1 MSFADSGAVNA
12 DEEREFRLRIAR
24 LRERETR
31 LSSPPPRYRAESDD
45 ERVSP
50 RVWSAELLRKSRERC
65 VSEKYEARERA
76 GSRSRERR
84 RERVWGDG
92 DEVVERQFD
101 GERLVRYRRVKRM
114 RTDEWRPL
122 SGFRRT

>member
-1 MSFADSGAVNA
+1 MSFADNA
-12 DEEREFRLRIAR
+12 NEDEEREFRLRIAR

-31 LSSPPPRYRAESDD
+31 LSPLPARYRAESDD

-50 RVWSAELLRKSRERC
+50 RIWHAELFRRERC
-65 VSEKYEARERA
+65 VSEDHVTRERA
-76 GSRSRERR
+76 RSRSRELRR
-84 RERVWGDG
+84 RDRFLGGDDG
-92 DEVVERQFD
+92 DDVVETEFD
-101 GERLVRYRRVKRM
+101 GERLVRYRRVKRT